1 MISAFA
7 STWKVP
13 ELRERILFTLAMIV
27 IVRLGVH
34 VTLPGV
40 DASVIADF
48 LADKQAKGGD
58 SGAGA
63 AVGAMLGVFS
73 GGGLQK
79 MGIFALGI
87 MPYIS
92 ASIMMQLMTAVVPKL
107 SKLSREDGGR
117 QKINQYTR
125 FITIVIALVQ
135 GYLLA
140 ISLKNPNSIPGLQ
153 GIEKYGTIVPNH
165 GLLFI
170 SMTVLTIVTGTL
182 LLMWLGDQITE
193 RGLGNGISLIITVNI
208 ISALPGAL
216 VVTWQTL
223 VAGEGAGPGAAAFLV
238 FLVAFLIFVI
248 AAVIAITQAQ
258 RRIAIQYAK
267 RVMGRKQLGGQTQYL
282 PLKVNYAG
290 VMPII
295 FATAILSLPPFLLT
309 QIARNA
315 EWAVQVQDWFRPDKS
330 IYYLISGLM
339 IFFFSYFWVATM
351 FQPSEISENLKRSG
365 GYVPGVRPGKP
376 TADFLDFTM
385 TRLTFAGA
393 LFLAVL
399 FVLPYI
405 VQTMPKGIIGKELP
419 FLVTSFFGGTSLLI
433 LVGVLLDMMRQV
445 ETHLLQRHYDGF
457 LRKGKIK
464 GRYDRLQS
472 TGDRATSGTIV
483 YLWVFI
489 AILVLVGVSYWIYS
503 GSQ

>member
-13 ELRERILFTLAMIV
+13 ELRERILFTLAIVV

-40 DASVIADF
+40 DASVIAEY
-48 LADKQAKGGD
+48 LADKQKSGGD
-58 SGAGA
+58 SGPGA
-63 AVGAMLGVFS
+63 AVGAMLGFFS

-79 MGIFALGI
+79 MGVFALGI

-107 SKLSREDGGR
+107 SKLAREDGGR

-125 FITIVIALVQ
+125 VITIIIALVQ

-140 ISLKNPNSIPGLQ
+140 ISLKNPGNIPGLQ
-153 GIEKYGTIVPNH
+153 GISKFGEVVPDH
-165 GLLFI
+165 GFVFI
-170 SMTVLTIVTGTL
+170 AMTVLTIVTGTL

-216 VVTWQTL
+216 VITWQTL
-223 VAGEGAGPGAAAFLV
+223 VSGADAGVGAAAFLV

-258 RRIAIQYAK
+258 RRIAVQYAK

-295 FATAILSLPPFLLT
+295 FATAILSLPTFILSSAFPTAQWSQNIQNALAGGGLT
-309 QIARNA
+309 
-315 EWAVQVQDWFRPDKS
+315 
-330 IYYLISGLM
+330 YYLVAGLM

-365 GYVPGVRPGKP
+365 GYIPGVRPGKP
-376 TADFLDFTM
+376 TAEFLDFTM

-393 LFLAVL
+393 IFLTII
-399 FVLPYI
+399 FILPWI
-405 VQTMPKGIIGKELP
+405 VSQMPRGIIGKELP

-464 GRYDRLQS
+464 GRYDRLKN
-472 TGDRATSGTIV
+472 TGERASGGTII

-489 AILVLVGVSYWIYS
+489 AALIVAAVSYWIYQ
-503 GSQ
+503 GN

>member
-40 DASVIADF
+40 DATVIDKF
-48 LADKQAKGGD
+48 LTWKQGEGGTT
-58 SGAGA
+58 G
-63 AVGAMLGVFS
+63 VGVMLGMFS
-73 GGGLQK
+73 GGGLQQ
-79 MGIFALGI
+79 MGVFALGI

-107 SKLSREDGGR
+107 SKLAKEDGGR
-117 QKINQYTR
+117 QKITQYTR

-140 ISLKNPNSIPGLQ
+140 ISLKNPDMIPGL
-153 GIEKYGTIVPNH
+153 EKIAQFGKVVPDH
-165 GLLFI
+165 GMLFVF
-170 SMTVLTIVTGTL
+170 MTVLTIVTGTL
-182 LLMWLGDQITE
+182 LLMWIGDQITE

-216 VVTWQTL
+216 VITWQTL
-223 VAGEGAGPGAAAFLV
+223 VSGNDAGPGAAAFLV
-238 FLVAFLIFVI
+238 FLVAFLLFVI
-248 AAVIAITQAQ
+248 AATIAITQAQ
-258 RRIAIQYAK
+258 RRIVIQYAK

-295 FATAILSLPPFLLT
+295 FATAILTLPPFLLT
-309 QIARNA
+309 QVARGA
-315 EWAVQVQDWFRPDKS
+315 SWAVSVQEWFRPDGM
-330 IYYLISGLM
+330 IYYVISGLM

-351 FQPSEISENLKRSG
+351 FQPSEISENLKRQG
-365 GYVPGVRPGKP
+365 GYIPGVRPGKP

-393 LFLAVL
+393 IFLTII
-399 FVLPYI
+399 FILPWI
-405 VQTMPKGIIGKELP
+405 VSQMPKGIIGKELP
-419 FLVTSFFGGTSLLI
+419 LIVTSFFGGTSLLI
-433 LVGVLLDMMRQV
+433 IVGVLLDFMRQV
-445 ETHLLQRHYDGF
+445 ETHLLQRNYDGF

-464 GRYDRLQS
+464 GRYDRLQNTGERASS
-472 TGDRATSGTIV
+472 TAMV

-489 AILVLVGVSYWIYS
+489 AILVIGGVSYWIYQQ
-503 GSQ
+503 GS

>member
-40 DASVIADF
+40 DASVIAEY
-48 LADKQAKGGD
+48 LAEKQKSSSGD
-58 SGAGA
+58 DAGAG
-63 AVGAMLGVFS
+63 VGVMLGMFS

-79 MGIFALGI
+79 MGVFALGI

-117 QKINQYTR
+117 QKINSYTR

-140 ISLKNPNSIPGLQ
+140 ISLKNPGGIPGLD
-153 GIEKYGTIVPNH
+153 GIDKIGTVVPNYDWV
-165 GLLFI
+165 FVF
-170 SMTVLTIVTGTL
+170 MTVLTIVTGTL
-182 LLMWLGDQITE
+182 LLMWIGDQITD

-216 VVTWQTL
+216 VITWKTL
-223 VAGEGAGPGAAAFLV
+223 VTGDAGPGAPAFLV
-238 FLVAFLIFVI
+238 FLVAFLLFVI
-248 AAVIAITQAQ
+248 AATIAITQGQ
-258 RRIAIQYAK
+258 RRIAVQYAK

-295 FATAILSLPPFLLT
+295 FATAILALPSFVLNQAFPNSQWSQNIQNFL
-309 QIARNA
+309 AA
-315 EWAVQVQDWFRPDKS
+315 GDWG
-330 IYYLISGLM
+330 YYLVAGLM

-365 GYVPGVRPGKP
+365 GYIPGVRPGKP
-376 TADFLDFTM
+376 TAEFLDFTM

-393 LFLAVL
+393 IFLTII
-399 FVLPYI
+399 FILPYI
-405 VQTMPKGIIGKELP
+405 VGRMPEPIIGKRLD
-419 FLVTSFFGGTSLLI
+419 FIVTSFFGGTSLLI
-433 LVGVLLDMMRQV
+433 IVGVILDFMRQV
-445 ETHLLQRHYDGF
+445 ETHLLQRNYDGF

-464 GRYDRLQS
+464 GRYDRLQN
-472 TGDRATSGTIV
+472 TGERASSGTII
-483 YLWVFI
+483 YLWVAI
-489 AILVLVGVSYWIYS
+489 AVLIIAAVSYWIYT
-503 GSQ
+503 G